1 MKWDK
6 GNTPIMP
13 QIVPGTTIRIRAPW
27 QKNTQPRVSATT
39 RPGGP
44 ALRLVEPAREVN
56 GEVKAPQRK
65 R

>member
-13 QIVPGTTIRIRAPW
+13 RILPGTTIRIRAPW
-27 QKNTQPRVSATT
+27 QKTPPKRPAV

-44 ALRLVEPAREVN
+44 ALRLVETAKPTRGDDDA
-56 GEVKAPQRK
+56 
-65 R
+65 